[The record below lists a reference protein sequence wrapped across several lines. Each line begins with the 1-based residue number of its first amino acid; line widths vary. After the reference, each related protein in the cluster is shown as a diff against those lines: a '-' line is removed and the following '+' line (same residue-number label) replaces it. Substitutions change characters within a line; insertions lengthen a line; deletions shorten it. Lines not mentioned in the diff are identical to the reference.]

1 MTNSPD
7 ARVASRR
14 RRRPSNGM
22 GSMLSR
28 SRAPRATPMPA
39 SESPKIPAASAR
51 LGAERWHGGNHEAI
65 EQAIATETP
74 LAVTYN
80 GESYVVMMGS
90 PADLEDF
97 ALGFSLA
104 EAIVKRAS
112 EVGPIRVTDHGRGLQ
127 IDVTIPERRARM
139 LGVRS
144 RNLAGRAG
152 CGLCGIAELDQA
164 LRPLPQLAPGPVV
177 SSRVIAAAVESL
189 PALQPL
195 NSEVRAVHAAAWF
208 TVEGKPVLAR
218 EDVGR
223 HNALDKLIGARA
235 RMAPDGDYA
244 PGFAVITSRMS
255 VEMVQKA
262 ATAGIGL
269 LVAVSF
275 PTTLAIETAE
285 ACGLTLVAG
294 ARDEGFQAYT
304 HPERIAE
311 TRP

>member
-1 MTNSPD
+1 
-7 ARVASRR
+7 
-14 RRRPSNGM
+14 M

-39 SESPKIPAASAR
+39 SESLVILAASAR
-51 LGAERWHGGNHEAI
+51 LGAERWYGENRGPI
-65 EQAIATETP
+65 EQAVAAETP

-80 GESYVVMMGS
+80 GKSYVVMMGS

-104 EAIVKRAS
+104 EAIVKRAG
-112 EVGPIRVTDHGRGLQ
+112 EVGPIQVTDHGRGLQ
-127 IDVTIPERRARM
+127 IDVAIPERRARM
-139 LGVRS
+139 LGLRS

-164 LRPLPQLAPGPVV
+164 LRPLPQLGAGPVV

-195 NSEVRAVHAAAWF
+195 NREVRAVHAAAWF

-235 RMAPDGDYA
+235 RMFPAGDYA

-269 LVAVSF
+269 LVAVSL
-275 PTTLAIETAE
+275 PTTLAIETAR

-294 ARDEGFQAYT
+294 ARSEGFQAYS
-304 HPERIAE
+304 HPERIGE
-311 TRP
+311 GRP

>member
-1 MTNSPD
+1 
-7 ARVASRR
+7 
-14 RRRPSNGM
+14 M

-28 SRAPRATPMPA
+28 APLTLTTPTPATESRPERHG
-39 SESPKIPAASAR
+39 SPAASAT
-51 LGAERWHGGNHEAI
+51 LGAERWEGASHEAI
-65 EQAIATETP
+65 EQAIAAEMP
-74 LAVTYN
+74 LALTYN
-80 GESYVVMMGS
+80 GTSYVVMMGT

-104 EAIVKRAS
+104 EAIVKRAG
-112 EVGPIRVTDHGRGLQ
+112 EVGPIQVTDHGRGLQ

-139 LGVRS
+139 LGARP

-164 LRPLPQLAPGPVV
+164 LRPLPWLEPGPVV
-177 SSRVIAAAVESL
+177 SSSTLLAAVENV
-189 PALQPL
+189 PALQLL
-195 NSEVRAVHAAAWF
+195 NREVRSVHAAAWF
-208 TVEGKPVLAR
+208 TVEGEPILAR

-223 HNALDKLIGARA
+223 HNALDKMIGARA
-235 RMAPDGDYA
+235 RMSPEGAYA

-269 LVAVSF
+269 LVALSA

-285 ACGLTLVAG
+285 SCGLTLVAG
-294 ARDEGFQAYT
+294 ARADGFQAYT
-304 HPERIAE
+304 HPQRIGE
-311 TRP
+311 GRP

>member
-1 MTNSPD
+1 
-7 ARVASRR
+7 
-14 RRRPSNGM
+14 
-22 GSMLSR
+22 MLTR
-28 SRAPRATPMPA
+28 SPA
-39 SESPKIPAASAR
+39 SLTTPRPAPESREATGAAALRPADR
-51 LGAERWHGGNHEAI
+51 WTGGRQETIERAVAVEM
-65 EQAIATETP
+65 P
-74 LAVTYN
+74 LAITYN
-80 GESYVVMMGS
+80 GQSYVVMMGS

-112 EVGPIRVTDHGRGLQ
+112 EVGPVQITDHGKGLQ

-139 LGVRS
+139 LGARP

-152 CGLCGIAELDQA
+152 CGLCGIAEIDDA
-164 LRPLPQLAPGPVV
+164 LRPLPQLGQGPVV
-177 SSRVIAAAVESL
+177 SRQAIAAAVASL

-195 NSEVRAVHAAAWF
+195 NREVHAVHAAAWF
-208 TVEGKPVLAR
+208 TLEGEPVLAR

-235 RMAPDGDYA
+235 RMAPDGDHA

-262 ATAGIGL
+262 ATAGIAI
-269 LVAVSF
+269 LVAVSL

-294 ARDEGFQAYT
+294 ARDDGFQVYT
-304 HPERIAE
+304 HPERIKD
-311 TRP
+311 R

>member
-1 MTNSPD
+1 MLARSP
-7 ARVASRR
+7 ATLATAMLAPQSR
-14 RRRPSNGM
+14 PDFHG
-22 GSMLSR
+22 
-28 SRAPRATPMPA
+28 A
-39 SESPKIPAASAR
+39 PAASETLA
-51 LGAERWHGGNHEAI
+51 AERWRGATHEAI
-65 EQAIATETP
+65 EQPIAAETP
-74 LAVTYN
+74 LALTYN
-80 GESYVVMMGS
+80 GKPYVVMMGS

-104 EAIVKRAS
+104 EAIVKRAG
-112 EVGPIRVTDHGRGLQ
+112 EVGPIQVTDHDRGLQ
-127 IDVTIPERRARM
+127 IDVAIPERRARM
-139 LGVRS
+139 LATRP

-164 LRPLPQLAPGPVV
+164 LRPLPWLGSGLVV
-177 SSRVIAAAVESL
+177 SSGALSAAVESL

-195 NSEVRAVHAAAWF
+195 NREVRSVHAAAWF
-208 TVEGKPVLAR
+208 TLEGRPVLAR

-235 RMAPDGDYA
+235 RIAPDGA

-262 ATAGIGL
+262 ATAGIAL
-269 LVAVSF
+269 LVALSA

-294 ARDEGFQAYT
+294 ARADGFQAYT
-304 HPERIAE
+304 HSERIGE
-311 TRP
+311 MRP

>member
-1 MTNSPD
+1 
-7 ARVASRR
+7 
-14 RRRPSNGM
+14 
-22 GSMLSR
+22 MLSR
-28 SRAPRATPMPA
+28 SPATLAIPTPAP
-39 SESPKIPAASAR
+39 ESRPEHNGALTASANR
-51 LGAERWHGGNHEAI
+51 AAERWRGARRESI
-65 EQAIATETP
+65 EQAIAAETP
-74 LAVTYN
+74 LALTYN
-80 GESYVVMMGS
+80 GKSYVVMMGS

-104 EAIVKRAS
+104 EAIVKRAG
-112 EVGPIRVTDHGRGLQ
+112 EVGPIQITDHGRGLQ

-139 LGVRS
+139 LGARP

-164 LRPLPQLAPGPVV
+164 LRPLPWLEPGPVV
-177 SSRVIAAAVESL
+177 SSGALLAAVESL
-189 PALQPL
+189 PALQRL
-195 NSEVRAVHAAAWF
+195 NREVHAVHAAAWF
-208 TVEGKPVLAR
+208 TVEGRPVLAR

-235 RMAPDGDYA
+235 WIAPDGDHA

-262 ATAGIGL
+262 ATAGIAL
-269 LVAVSF
+269 LVALSA
-275 PTTLAIETAE
+275 PTTLAIETAG

-294 ARDEGFQAYT
+294 ARSDGFQTYT

>member
-1 MTNSPD
+1 
-7 ARVASRR
+7 
-14 RRRPSNGM
+14 M

-39 SESPKIPAASAR
+39 SESLKIPAASAR
-51 LGAERWHGGNHEAI
+51 LSAEHWQGGNHQAI
-65 EQAIATETP
+65 EQTVATETP

-112 EVGPIRVTDHGRGLQ
+112 EVGAIQVTDHGRGLQ

-144 RNLAGRAG
+144 RNLTGRAG

-164 LRPLPQLAPGPVV
+164 LRPLPRLAPGPVV
-177 SSRVIAAAVESL
+177 SSRVIAAAVEGL

-195 NSEVRAVHAAAWF
+195 NRDVRAVHAAAWF
-208 TVEGKPVLAR
+208 TVDGEPVLAR

-235 RMAPDGDYA
+235 RMFPEGDYA

-269 LVAVSF
+269 LVAVSL
-275 PTTLAIETAE
+275 PTTLAIETAQ

-294 ARDEGFQAYT
+294 ARDEGFQVYT

>member
-1 MTNSPD
+1 
-7 ARVASRR
+7 
-14 RRRPSNGM
+14 M
-22 GSMLSR
+22 GSMLAR
-28 SRAPRATPMPA
+28 SPATLATAMPA
-39 SESPKIPAASAR
+39 PESRPEFHGAAAASETLA
-51 LGAERWHGGNHEAI
+51 AERWRGATHEAI
-65 EQAIATETP
+65 EQPIAAETP
-74 LAVTYN
+74 LALTYN
-80 GESYVVMMGS
+80 GKPYVVMMGS

-104 EAIVKRAS
+104 EAIVKRAG
-112 EVGPIRVTDHGRGLQ
+112 EVGPIQVTDHGRGLQ

-139 LGVRS
+139 LGTRP

-164 LRPLPQLAPGPVV
+164 LRPLPWLDSGLVV
-177 SSRVIAAAVESL
+177 SSNAIAAAVESL

-195 NSEVRAVHAAAWF
+195 NREVRSVHAAAWF
-208 TVEGKPVLAR
+208 TVEGRPVRAR

-235 RMAPDGDYA
+235 RIAPDGDDA

-262 ATAGIGL
+262 ATAGIAL
-269 LVAVSF
+269 LVALSA

-294 ARDEGFQAYT
+294 AHADGFQAYT
-304 HPERIAE
+304 HSERIGE
-311 TRP
+311 MRP

>member
-1 MTNSPD
+1 
-7 ARVASRR
+7 
-14 RRRPSNGM
+14 M
-22 GSMLSR
+22 GSMLTHDGAT
-28 SRAPRATPMPA
+28 RAAPMPA
-39 SESPKIPAASAR
+39 SDALKIPAASTR
-51 LGAERWHGGNHEAI
+51 LGAERWRGESHEAI
-65 EQAIATETP
+65 EQAIAAETP

-80 GESYVVMMGS
+80 GKSYVVMMGS

-112 EVGPIRVTDHGRGLQ
+112 EVGAIRVTDHGRGLQ

-139 LGVRS
+139 LGLRS

-152 CGLCGIAELDQA
+152 CGLCGIAELGQA
-164 LRPLPQLAPGPVV
+164 LRPLPQLGPGPVV

-195 NSEVRAVHAAAWF
+195 NREVRAVHAAAWF
-208 TVEGKPVLAR
+208 TVDGEPVLAR

-235 RMAPDGDYA
+235 RMFPEGDYA

-262 ATAGIGL
+262 ATAGIAL
-269 LVAVSF
+269 LVAVSL
-275 PTTLAIETAE
+275 PTTLAIETAR
-285 ACGLTLVAG
+285 ACGLTMVAG